1 MVKVHAIVPFFGGTS
16 TATHSLED
24 TRVDYLHRTLESLE
38 ENGITYTVFQSRKDK
53 VDIRGAFGGGST
65 LLDIEPI
72 WLPWAACTAVQRGY
86 AGLAADVYYVTEAD
100 QVLHV
105 HDEDVYKIPD
115 ATHYLAP
122 WRLDMVGPNG
132 ECEVQT
138 AARYEIGDVEY
149 SIANGAHHLMQAAGW
164 GVLPIHANQQ
174 AFSGAFFATREYF
187 KKIKFRKMRL
197 LPVEHATGFDANA
210 VGTCVKTEW
219 LERCWVDHLS
229 PRDRWQQPE

>member
-1 MVKVHAIVPFFGGTS
+1 MVIHAVVPFFGGTS

-24 TRVDYLHRTLESLE
+24 TRKEYLARTLDSLDALE
-38 ENGITYTVFQSRKDK
+38 IRYTVYQARKDK
-53 VDIRGAFGGGST
+53 VKVGGSVT
-65 LLDIEPI
+65 LDIDPI
-72 WLPWAACTAVQRGY
+72 WLPYAACVDLQRK
-86 AGLAADVYYVTEAD
+86 LDDVEVDLIYVTEAD

-105 HDEDVYKIPD
+105 HDENVYEIPTD
-115 ATHYLAP
+115 TRYLAP

-132 ECEVQT
+132 ECEVPT
-138 AARYEIGDVEY
+138 AARYEIGEPPVEY

-164 GVLPIHANQQ
+164 GFLPIHANQQ
-174 AFSGAFFATREYF
+174 AFSGAYFATREYF